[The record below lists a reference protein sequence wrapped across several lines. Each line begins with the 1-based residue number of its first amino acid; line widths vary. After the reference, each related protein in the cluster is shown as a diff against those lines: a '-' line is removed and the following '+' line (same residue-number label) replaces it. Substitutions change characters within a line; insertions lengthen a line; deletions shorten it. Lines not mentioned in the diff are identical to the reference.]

1 MWMGTMITT
10 AFKKVMIEQIVILLL
25 SAAIIK
31 QLLKHLALLF
41 ATYLKVMMSLKG
53 NKKHHDW
60 NVDKSSKFTLD
71 PPLASS

>member
-1 MWMGTMITT
+1 MGTMITT

-31 QLLKHLALLF
+31 QLFKAFSTLLLF

>member
-1 MWMGTMITT
+1 
-10 AFKKVMIEQIVILLL
+10 MIEQIVILLL
-25 SAAIIK
+25 SAAFK
-31 QLLKHLALLF
+31 AFSTLLF